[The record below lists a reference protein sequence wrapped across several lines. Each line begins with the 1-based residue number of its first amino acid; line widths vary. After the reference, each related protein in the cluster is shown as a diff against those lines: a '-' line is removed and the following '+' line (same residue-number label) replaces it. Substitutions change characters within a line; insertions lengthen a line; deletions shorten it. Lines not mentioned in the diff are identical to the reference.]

1 MRILAV
7 DTATTGCSVALTDGE
22 RLLAEINLAST
33 QTHSR
38 HLVGMIRD
46 ACRLAELAVGG
57 VDAYAVVKG
66 PGSFTGLR
74 IGVST
79 VKGLSEAAGRPIIGI
94 SALQTLAEQA
104 AASTPLVCPL
114 IDARRGEV
122 YFSTYRVIDAVLAE
136 RHPED
141 VRRPDQ
147 VLHKIDAPCT
157 FVGNGAVLYRSI
169 IRDNLGDRAYFSHSS
184 AHFIRASTVARLAWK
199 RLGIGDSDERTHFIP
214 AYVRKSD
221 AQIGRRSRHS

>member
-1 MRILAV
+1 MI
-7 DTATTGCSVALTDGE
+7 
-22 RLLAEINLAST
+22 AE
-33 QTHSR
+33 
-38 HLVGMIRD
+38 
-46 ACRLAELAVGG
+46 ACRLAGLAVGG
-57 VDAYAVVKG
+57 MDAYAVVKG

-79 VKGLSEAAGRPIIGI
+79 VKGLAEAAGRPIVGI

-122 YFSTYRVIDAVLAE
+122 YFSTYRVIDAVLVE
-136 RHPED
+136 RYPEN
-141 VRRPDQ
+141 VLRPDQ
-147 VLHKIDAPCT
+147 VLDKIDAPCT

-169 IRDNLGDRAYFSHSS
+169 IRDNLGERAYFTHSLE
-184 AHFIRASTVARLAWK
+184 HIIRASTVARLALK
-199 RLGIGDSDERTHFIP
+199 RLRNGDSDELPHFVP

-221 AQIGRRSRHS
+221 AQISRPARC